1 MTLTPHTI
9 AVLIIVVALL
19 VALACSRI
27 PVIGPSIVLVL
38 ALGVA
43 AGVAAT
49 SLAHGLV

>member
-9 AVLIIVVALL
+9 AVLVIVVALL
-19 VALACSRI
+19 VAAICSRI
-27 PVIGPSIVLVL
+27 PVVGAVVLPVL

-43 AGVAAT
+43 AGVAAM